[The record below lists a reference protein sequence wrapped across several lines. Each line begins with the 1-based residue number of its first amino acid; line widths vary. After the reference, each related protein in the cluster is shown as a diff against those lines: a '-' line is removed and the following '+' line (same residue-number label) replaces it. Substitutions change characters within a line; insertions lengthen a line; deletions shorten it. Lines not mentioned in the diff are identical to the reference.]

1 MDVFSLCILLLWQL
15 LPWAG
20 KKNKLHRRNRHRKW
34 CGGKNLLSEA
44 GTATGSLCNIL
55 MLCCFVA
62 KSKPPLGEK
71 GGERLCGVSVLVLGC
86 GQFRLDVP
94 WVNDAWR
101 CLRQE
106 LGRAMLSEGC
116 SPTYLGQNSWM
127 VHSHLPGYI
136 NCCHANW
143 SFRPLVKW
151 SVLPLVEG
159 RERMSVH
166 TFKGCCS
173 AHGNFM
179 LVLDWHSLIYAS
191 ANRIL
196 MEVFMYAAFVLPVQ
210 VSTCL
215 LLVINF
221 SFFWSFVFCSPEL
234 GTVKMCCLIVR
245 TTTSSVA
252 QGRETKVLPQ
262 GELVS
267 LSLSCISGRS
277 IGGTFIE
284 S

>member
-1 MDVFSLCILLLWQL
+1 MLLRDGPCGELVLTDSSGYRGAGSCFRFILYLNAFLLESALCLTCMDVFSLCILLLWQL

-116 SPTYLGQNSWM
+116 SPTYLGQN
-127 VHSHLPGYI
+127 I
-136 NCCHANW
+136 
-143 SFRPLVKW
+143 
-151 SVLPLVEG
+151 
-159 RERMSVH
+159 
-166 TFKGCCS
+166 
-173 AHGNFM
+173 
-179 LVLDWHSLIYAS
+179 
-191 ANRIL
+191 
-196 MEVFMYAAFVLPVQ
+196 
-210 VSTCL
+210 
-215 LLVINF
+215 
-221 SFFWSFVFCSPEL
+221 
-234 GTVKMCCLIVR
+234 
-245 TTTSSVA
+245 
-252 QGRETKVLPQ
+252 
-262 GELVS
+262 
-267 LSLSCISGRS
+267 
-277 IGGTFIE
+277 
-284 S
+284 